1 MSQNKLGNNNNNPNQ
16 NPKDPNKKRK
26 NSVNLQKIKEKEKED
41 SEEDIEDGKDV
52 AEDDDDDEGI
62 FTYEY
67 VTMHIERY
75 QKNVKKFDDLVKKNL
90 LLSKKNPNKKDEYK
104 DEAIRALKKK
114 KFYSKALERYENKK
128 LKLELKSL
136 DREYKMQKK
145 EFKKLTKE
153 LKRRVKLVTMGRSYD
168 DDDVGDDSGSSDDDN
183 DEIFKQIDI
192 DENTLNQ
199 QYEQIIAMPEVKEAS
214 ENLNLF
220 KFIFQED

>member
-1 MSQNKLGNNNNNPNQ
+1 M
-16 NPKDPNKKRK
+16 KK
-26 NSVNLQKIKEKEKED
+26 
-41 SEEDIEDGKDV
+41 
-52 AEDDDDDEGI
+52 
-62 FTYEY
+62 
-67 VTMHIERY
+67 
-75 QKNVKKFDDLVKKNL
+75 KKVKKNL

-128 LKLELKSL
+128 LKLEIKSL

-153 LKRRVKLVTMGRSYD
+153 LKRRVKLVTMGGSYD

-199 QYEQIIAMPEVKEAS
+199 QYEQIIAIPEVKKAS